1 MKRTKIILI
10 LAAGALGVAGLFG
23 LVAYSS
29 ARAAASNAASGGLN
43 FQARAF
49 FDRGGGGGY
58 NNEYLAQAL
67 GISVDELNA
76 AIQKAKDAALTQA
89 VEKGL
94 ITQAQADQL
103 KEKGNVFPFG
113 GRWEG
118 WLTQNG
124 IDYEALL
131 ADALGITVDELQ
143 AAYVKANH
151 ARIDQAVADGRL
163 TQEQADLIKGRQAL
177 FANEDFQSAM
187 RSAFEAA
194 VRQAVANG
202 VITQAQADAIL
213 EKVGEMGFRGF
224 RGFGEF
230 GGGRGGGFGRH
241 GGWGAPDDFTKP
253 GVPSSTPS
261 DDI

>member
-151 ARIDQAVADGRL
+151 ARIDQAVADASG
-163 TQEQADLIKGRQAL
+163 
-177 FANEDFQSAM
+177 NSA
-187 RSAFEAA
+187 EAA
-194 VRQAVANG
+194 VEALGATAGGARPMTSPSLGSPRQPPLM
-202 VITQAQADAIL
+202 IS
-213 EKVGEMGFRGF
+213 R
-224 RGFGEF
+224 
-230 GGGRGGGFGRH
+230 
-241 GGWGAPDDFTKP
+241 
-253 GVPSSTPS
+253 PS
-261 DDI
+261 